1 MIEPNCQPLRAGSPA
16 CLRRVERLGG
26 GYGGPIRAVDLRSE
40 WLEGLPSLLVVCN
53 LNRLVV
59 CNLNRRNT

>member
-26 GYGGPIRAVDLRSE
+26 GYGGQTRAVDVRTE
-40 WLEGLPSLLVVCN
+40 WLEGLPSRVG
-53 LNRLVV
+53 RLQSQRTDITEGT
-59 CNLNRRNT
+59 C